1 MTRSM
6 NDAPAGSSSEDS
18 LPTKIAA
25 VPLVLDDDLM
35 IDVDNEAYENID
47 IEEELVRSRVN
58 AARTLFHQP
67 RGDND
72 TVHSNS
78 TRSLYDTDVEYRMI
92 NGRRYCGDYYMPNDD
107 DEQTRMQILHEVYKA
122 LLSKRLTT
130 VPLSSPT
137 KILDVGTGTG
147 DWAIAMGEQWP
158 ECEVVGTDI
167 AKIQPSAVPLN
178 VFFEIDDAEEEYGWT
193 WPDDEFDLVH
203 FRHMAGAFSS
213 WSDIYKEAHRSLKPG
228 GWIEV
233 LDFDNHDRT
242 LLSFFAEDSEVS
254 TWLRTIN
261 ECSQTSGRPRG
272 AAHLEPEVLA
282 GAGFVDIN
290 VTEKVI
296 PMGIWPDN
304 KEDKLLGRHFLVA
317 QLCGIESLCLRP
329 FTEQMGWGVEK
340 IRTLCGQVT
349 DAVRTVSMDPNSKGL
364 GFTVRILT
372 GRKPGGPDMAEGD
385 AESVLTATVN
395 GTNGMNGGTTTNGNS
410 TH

>member
-1 MTRSM
+1 
-6 NDAPAGSSSEDS
+6 
-18 LPTKIAA
+18 
-25 VPLVLDDDLM
+25 
-35 IDVDNEAYENID
+35 
-47 IEEELVRSRVN
+47 
-58 AARTLFHQP
+58 
-67 RGDND
+67 
-72 TVHSNS
+72 
-78 TRSLYDTDVEYRMI
+78 
-92 NGRRYCGDYYMPNDD
+92 MPNDD

-261 ECSQTSGRPRG
+261 ECSQSSGKPRG

-372 GRKPGGPDMAEGD
+372 GRKPGEPDMAEGD